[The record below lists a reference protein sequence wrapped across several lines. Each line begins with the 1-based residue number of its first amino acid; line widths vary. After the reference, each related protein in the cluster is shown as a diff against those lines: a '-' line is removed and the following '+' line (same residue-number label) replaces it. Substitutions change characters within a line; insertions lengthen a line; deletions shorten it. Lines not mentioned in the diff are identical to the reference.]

1 MNLTAPAYAV
11 AAAVTLIGIV
21 GQWQVDPWPDLWRVP
36 AASLLLGLLL
46 EGLAVRRRVG
56 LRITPRIPERVM
68 LGQPTTAELVLD
80 NEGERP
86 LRVELQ
92 QAFTNGLSGND
103 AIAACTLPAHGNV
116 VHAFSFTAQKLG
128 TLEWQPVYTRTRG
141 VFGLAW
147 WSRKFDIPHELQVVP
162 ARLRGAERGPGTRP
176 QGERVQR
183 NAGAGFELL
192 GLRDYRHGDPMRA
205 IDWKA
210 TARSQR
216 YTVRLHSE
224 ERNLELLVLLDA
236 GRTSNLRAGTLSRLH
251 HYVNVAA
258 RLAERAILNGD
269 HVGIVVFA
277 DRPLAALPPAHGP
290 AALLGVR
297 RILEQAHSVASESN
311 PLAAALL
318 ARRLLHHRSLVVL
331 LTDVDESQD
340 PAQLIRAVQL
350 LAPKHLSVI
359 AGTLDEETLALRH
372 RPSSHWLHP
381 YQAFAA
387 TEMLLS
393 VRGMALRL
401 RRSGAQTITTVPA
414 KLDRAV
420 LRSYES
426 LRLQRQI

>member
-1 MNLTAPAYAV
+1 MNLTALAYVVAV
-11 AAAVTLIGIV
+11 AVTLIGII
-21 GQWQVDPWPDLWRVP
+21 GQWQADPWPDLWRVP
-36 AASLLLGLLL
+36 AASLLIGLLL
-46 EGLAVRRRVG
+46 ECVVARRRG
-56 LRITPRIPERVM
+56 LRISPRIPERVM
-68 LGQPTTAELVLD
+68 LGQPTAAELVLGND
-80 NEGERP
+80 GERP
-86 LRVELQ
+86 LQVELQ
-92 QAFTNGLSGND
+92 QVFANGLSGSD
-103 AIAACTLPAHGNV
+103 AIAACTLPAHGRV
-116 VHAFSFTAQKLG
+116 VHPFSFSAQKLG
-128 TLEWQPVYTRTRG
+128 ALEWHRVYTRSRG

-147 WSRKFDIPHELQVVP
+147 WSRKFDVPHRLKVVP

-192 GLRDYRHGDPMRA
+192 GLRDYRPGDPVRT

-236 GRTSNLRAGTLSRLH
+236 GRTSNLQAGMLSRLH

-269 HVGIVVFA
+269 HVGMVVFA
-277 DRPLAALPPAHGP
+277 DRPLAAVPPAHGA

-297 RILEQAHSVASESN
+297 RILEQAHSVTSESN

-350 LAPKHLSVI
+350 LAPKHLPVI
-359 AGTLDEETLALRH
+359 AGTLDDETLALRH
-372 RPSSHWLHP
+372 QPSRHWLHP

-387 TEMLLS
+387 AEMLLS
-393 VRGMALRL
+393 VRGMTLRL
-401 RRSGAQTITTVPA
+401 RRSGAQAITTVPA
-414 KLDRAV
+414 QLDRAV
-420 LRSYES
+420 LRSYEA

>member
-1 MNLTAPAYAV
+1 MNLTALAYV
-11 AAAVTLIGIV
+11 IAAAVTLIGIV

-36 AASLLLGLLL
+36 AASLLIGLLL
-46 EGLAVRRRVG
+46 EGAAARRSG
-56 LRITPRIPERVM
+56 LRISPRIPERVM
-68 LGQPTTAELVLD
+68 LGQPTAAELVLGND
-80 NEGERP
+80 GERP

-92 QAFTNGLSGND
+92 QVFTNGLSGSD
-103 AIAACTLPAHGNV
+103 AIAARTLPPHGSV

-128 TLEWQPVYTRTRG
+128 ALEWQLVYTRTRG
-141 VFGLAW
+141 MFGLAW
-147 WSRKFDIPHELQVVP
+147 WSRKFDVPHRLHAVP

-216 YTVRLHSE
+216 YSVRLHSE

-269 HVGIVVFA
+269 HVGMIVFA
-277 DRPLAALPPAHGP
+277 DRPLAAIPPAHGA

-297 RILEQAHSVASESN
+297 RILEQAHAVASESN

-318 ARRLLHHRSLVVL
+318 ARRLLHHRSLVVV

-350 LAPKHLSVI
+350 LAPKHLPVI

-387 TEMLLS
+387 AEMLLS
-393 VRGMALRL
+393 VRGMTLRL

-414 KLDRAV
+414 QLDRAV
-420 LRSYES
+420 LRSYET